1 MMSPKHL
8 SGQLLPTSASLEGRN
23 SGQLPAVRQLE
34 PAILPLALSNWKAQS
49 SGFEESRPWTQI
61 CAKLL
66 HAWQQMMMPVQMMS
80 RSSERLLSA
89 QQLESAWQPLTLVE
103 DAEPSS
109 GMQARQWLMN
119 LAQLKAQSS
128 EQLQQLLQPRL
139 FGQQV
144 QKLVRVEARS
154 SGKLSSVRQQP
165 MQLAPSE
172 AQSFDQH
179 RWAQHLPTPK
189 AQSWLSKSVGT
200 AHSCHSTLVP
210 QAEQCSCLAARSLAG
225 SCENQDG
232 KVWRQPSPA
241 VVCSLR

>member
-34 PAILPLALSNWKAQS
+34 PAMLPLALSNWNAQS

-109 GMQARQWLMN
+109 GMQAQQWLMN

-128 EQLQQLLQPRL
+128 EQLQQLLQPQL

-154 SGKLSSVRQQP
+154 SGKLSSERQQP

-172 AQSFDQH
+172 AQRFDQH

-210 QAEQCSCLAARSLAG
+210 HAEQCSCLAARSLAG

-232 KVWRQPSPA
+232 RVWRQPSPA